1 MMTQSENCIIESTEK
16 PSKFSDPNFRILSQR
31 ALELYNRHG
40 IKSYARI
47 AHILHIS
54 PENVEYLILAGMY
67 KEELT
72 KGE

>member
-1 MMTQSENCIIESTEK
+1 MMTQPENCIIESSEK
-16 PSKFSDPNFRILSQR
+16 PSKFSDPNFMILSQR

-47 AHILHIS
+47 AHILHIC
-54 PENVEYLILAGMY
+54 PENVEDLILAGMC
-67 KEELT
+67 KEESE